1 MKHRKSPIALVILD
15 GFGYSPSHEG
25 NAITLAHTP
34 FINYLTTTYPSTLL
48 QASGSA
54 VGIPEGVIGNSEV
67 GHITIGAGRIVQQPI
82 TLLQE
87 MVLDGSLASIPLWQD
102 IACQMDP
109 AQTIHIIG
117 LCSDAG
123 VHGHIDH
130 LLLYTRTL
138 AALTSNPIAVHL
150 ITDGRDVAPQSAV
163 TYLEKFCKETAQFCN
178 VHIASISGRYYAM
191 DRDQNW
197 ERTALALNA
206 MRGLGKCQRSWEHV
220 ISENYAQGI
229 TDEFIVPTVLNPSLG
244 IKPQD
249 IVIFANFR
257 PDRMRQLVTEIGEL
271 NPAIMISPIDYGS
284 DAKTTVI
291 IERTAIPA
299 TLKEV
304 LAENNMRMFTVA
316 ETEKYAHVTYFFAGY
331 KEEPFAGETRKLVSS
346 HKVKT
351 YAQDPAMSA
360 VEITNAVLATEQNLF
375 DFYLANYAN
384 ADMVGHSGDLAAAI
398 AAIEVLDKELERLY
412 RFIVHEHGG
421 TMIITADHGN
431 AETMIDPTTRQP
443 QTAHTTNPVPCIVA
457 TLGTPMLPL
466 PSDGLSSIA
475 PYILRVMGLRIPAE
489 MKQ

>member
-25 NAITLAHTP
+25 NAIALAHTP
-34 FINYLTTTYPSTLL
+34 FINYLMHTYPSTIL
-48 QASGSA
+48 QASGTA

-87 MVLDGSLASIPLWQD
+87 MVIDGSLAAIPLWQD

-117 LCSDAG
+117 LDSDAG
-123 VHGHIDH
+123 VHGHINH

-150 ITDGRDVAPQSAV
+150 ITDGRDVAPQSAAK
-163 TYLEKFCKETAQFCN
+163 YLERFCSETAHFQN

-191 DRDQNW
+191 DRDKNW
-197 ERTALALNA
+197 DRTNLAVKA
-206 MRGLGKCQRSWEHV
+206 MSGVGGCASSWEQV
-220 ISENYAQGI
+220 ISENYKQGI
-229 TDEFIVPTVLNPSLG
+229 NDEFIVPMVLNPSLG
-244 IKPQD
+244 IKAQD

-257 PDRMRQLVTEIGEL
+257 PDRMRQLVSEIAEL
-271 NPAIMISPIDYGS
+271 NPAIMISPIDYGN
-284 DAKTTVI
+284 DVKTTVL

-304 LAENNMRMFTVA
+304 LAANNKSIFTIA
-316 ETEKYAHVTYFFAGY
+316 ETEKYAHVTYFFSGY
-331 KEEPFAGETRKLVSS
+331 KEEHFVGEVRRLIPS

-351 YAQDPAMSA
+351 YAHDPAMSA
-360 VEITNAVLATEQNLF
+360 VEITNAVLATGDNLF
-375 DFYLANYAN
+375 DFYLINYAN

-412 RFIVHEHGG
+412 RFIVHEHNG
-421 TMIITADHGN
+421 TMIVTADHGN
-431 AETMIDPTTRQP
+431 AEAMIDPTTKQP
-443 QTAHTTNPVPCIVA
+443 QTAHTTNSVPCIVA
-457 TLGTPMLPL
+457 TLAAPILPL
-466 PSDGLSSIA
+466 PSGGLSSIA
-475 PYILRVMGLRIPAE
+475 PYILRSMGLPIPDE
-489 MKQ
+489 MR